1 MYLINAKLCLC
12 DTQAKL
18 SLEVKEYTKSI
29 LTIPFNDIKSINS
42 MNLEPPPPGLPVNKA
57 NY

>member
-1 MYLINAKLCLC
+1 MPKLCLC